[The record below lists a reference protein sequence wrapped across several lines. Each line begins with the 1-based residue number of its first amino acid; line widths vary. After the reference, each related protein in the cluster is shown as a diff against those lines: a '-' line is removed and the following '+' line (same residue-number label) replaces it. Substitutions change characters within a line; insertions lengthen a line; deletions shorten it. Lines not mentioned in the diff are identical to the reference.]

1 MKTLV
6 VLFVLVIA
14 AATSACSINR
24 ALDEPHKKDYN
35 VLQPGT
41 SRDLVRAELG
51 QPLVSVSHD
60 DCDVFSFQ
68 EGSSGWKYMRAVSY
82 GVLDVATLGAAE
94 LATNPTEAA
103 VGKDKL
109 RVRACYDARQNVVYS
124 ERLEVGKN
132 AKLMTGALSESVN
145 LLCGCKLLRCGPAK
159 DCGKQWPGREK
170 TSHFQFLARRV
181 HLAWSGGLEVPGGTV
196 CLRKA
201 ARLLVPRSFGLR
213 AQRHSRAPR
222 DP

>member
-6 VLFVLVIA
+6 VLFVIVIG

-41 SRDLVRAELG
+41 NRDLVRAELG
-51 QPLVSVSHD
+51 QPLASVNHD

-68 EGSSGWKYMRAVSY
+68 EGSSGWKYVRAVSY

-109 RVRACYDARQNVVYS
+109 RVRVCYDARQNVVYS
-124 ERLEVGKN
+124 ERLEVGKD
-132 AKLMTGALSESVN
+132 AKLMTGLYPN
-145 LLCGCKLLRCGPAK
+145 R
-159 DCGKQWPGREK
+159 
-170 TSHFQFLARRV
+170 
-181 HLAWSGGLEVPGGTV
+181 
-196 CLRKA
+196 
-201 ARLLVPRSFGLR
+201 
-213 AQRHSRAPR
+213 
-222 DP
+222 